1 MTQYKEAANI
11 KKILNDAHNIVII
24 QADNPDG
31 DSLAS
36 ALALEQI
43 LHEMRKEPYLYCG
56 VDIPSY
62 LRYLRGWDRVNKDLP
77 SKFDASILVDC
88 SSKTLLETLDRS
100 GHTSWL
106 AAKPFIILDHHDVKP
121 DIPYAT
127 VICNQVA
134 VSTGEVIYELAEELD
149 WQLNQVACNM
159 LVTSILS
166 DSLGLTTDAVTAR
179 SIHIVGE
186 LVEKGVKLAELE
198 EKRRETMRKSPE
210 LVRYKGKLLE
220 RVEYHDED
228 RIATITIPWDEI
240 EKYSPSYNPPMLVM
254 DDMRLTENTDIAIAF
269 KLYKGDKVTGKIRA
283 NAGKGIANRLAEHFG
298 GGGHAYAAG
307 FKVMDGRSFN
317 EIKAECLKLT
327 SELLDKLEKEK
338 TDETV

>member
-1 MTQYKEAANI
+1 MNTYKEAD
-11 KKILNDAHNIVII
+11 KINEVIQAATNIVIV

-36 ALALEQI
+36 ALALEQV
-43 LHEMRKEPYLYCG
+43 LHEMGKEPFLYCG

-62 LRYLRGWDRVNKDLP
+62 LRYLSGWDRVSRDLP
-77 SKFDASILVDC
+77 SKFDAAILVDC

-106 AAKPFIILDHHDVKP
+106 ASKPFIILDHHDVKP
-121 DIPYAT
+121 DITYASI
-127 VICNQVA
+127 ICNQVA
-134 VSTGEVIYELAEELD
+134 VSTGELIYELAQQLD
-149 WQLNQVACNM
+149 WKLNISACNM

-186 LVEKGVKLAELE
+186 LVERGVKLAELE

-220 RVEYHDED
+220 RVEYHDNG

-269 KLYKGDKVTGKIRA
+269 KLYKDNKVTGKIRA

-298 GGGHAYAAG
+298 GGGHAFAAG
-307 FKVMDGRSFN
+307 FKVADGRSF
-317 EIKAECLKLT
+317 EQIKAECLKLT
-327 SELLDKLEKEK
+327 SELLDKVEKEPI
-338 TDETV
+338 DETS